1 MKQGE
6 SRFRVRYVESDQMGV
21 VHHSNY
27 IIWFEQGRTD
37 YMREIGV
44 DYADVE
50 RDGIFLAVAEMHI
63 RYGAPARYGD
73 EVRVLTR
80 IERVQSRAVTFAY
93 EVLRAGDD
101 DRLASGYT
109 RLIAMDTSGVARRL
123 PESLLARFADVVH
136 APSS

>member
-1 MKQGE
+1 MRQGE

-50 RDGIFLAVAEMHI
+50 REGIFLPVAELHI

-80 IERVQSRAVTFAY
+80 VERVQSRAVTFAY
-93 EVLRAGDD
+93 EVFRGDSD
-101 DRLASGYT
+101 ELLASGYT
-109 RLIAMDTSGVARRL
+109 RLVAMDASGVARRL
-123 PESLLARFADVVH
+123 PDSIIARFADVAHVR
-136 APSS
+136 AS

>member
-136 APSS
+136 APAS